1 MQDFINIIVNNG
13 LGVASFIALIYF
25 IKTSITKTNAT
36 LEEINKSLL
45 VIQTNLLTVN
55 ERLNDLENEKGGK

>member
-55 ERLNDLENEKGGK
+55 ERLNDLENGKGGK